1 MEEAALLFLDTFVLI
16 TKPES
21 TPVDFSPTIFQLS
34 TLEDLHRRRWNQK
47 RASAV
52 GGGGRQSW
60 VWKPRAWMMTRLE
73 RLGPPVQ
80 DSEDVGWN

>member
-47 RASAV
+47 RA
-52 GGGGRQSW
+52 
-60 VWKPRAWMMTRLE
+60 
-73 RLGPPVQ
+73 
-80 DSEDVGWN
+80 